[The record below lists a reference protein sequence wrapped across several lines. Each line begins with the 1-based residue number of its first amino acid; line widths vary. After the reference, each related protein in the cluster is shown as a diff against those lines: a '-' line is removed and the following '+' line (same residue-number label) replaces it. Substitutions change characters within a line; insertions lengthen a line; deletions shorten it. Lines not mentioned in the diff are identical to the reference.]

1 MSYITAIE
9 TSVPEY
15 CHTQEAITSF
25 YENSTSDLAIKRKI
39 RVIASKAEI
48 DTRYSVLSDFSN
60 IPDNYTFF
68 SKNSSLE
75 PEPNLTQRMAC
86 FKTEALKLSL
96 KAINK
101 IKNID
106 VVKNSITH
114 IITVTCTGLFTPGLE
129 VEIIKELDLK
139 PTTQRSSINF
149 MGCNAAILALN
160 SADSIC
166 NSIPK
171 SKVLIVCLELCSI
184 HFQKNY
190 TDDYILSSALFG
202 DGCAAV
208 LVESNKSEP
217 PYYEGL
223 KIKSFNSLLI
233 HKGSQEMAWQITE
246 KGFIMNLSSYVS
258 ELING
263 SLKEFLQ
270 SISLD
275 KRLIDHWA
283 IHPGG
288 KKILDDFSETL
299 GLDKKVLQHSYD
311 VLRKY
316 GNMSS
321 ATVLFVLKQVIE
333 SNITSKKDETI
344 FSAAFGPGL
353 SIETM
358 QLQYV

>member
-1 MSYITAIE
+1 
-9 TSVPEY
+9 
-15 CHTQEAITSF
+15 
-25 YENSTSDLAIKRKI
+25 
-39 RVIASKAEI
+39 
-48 DTRYSVLSDFSN
+48 
-60 IPDNYTFF
+60 
-68 SKNSSLE
+68 
-75 PEPNLTQRMAC
+75 
-86 FKTEALKLSL
+86 
-96 KAINK
+96 
-101 IKNID
+101 
-106 VVKNSITH
+106 
-114 IITVTCTGLFTPGLE
+114 
-129 VEIIKELDLK
+129 
-139 PTTQRSSINF
+139 

-208 LVESNKSEP
+208 LVESNKSEL